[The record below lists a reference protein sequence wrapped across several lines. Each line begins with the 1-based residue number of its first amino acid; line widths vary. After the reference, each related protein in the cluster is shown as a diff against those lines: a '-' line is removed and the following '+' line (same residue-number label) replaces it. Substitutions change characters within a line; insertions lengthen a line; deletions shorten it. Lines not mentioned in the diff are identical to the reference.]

1 LGEGGTTPE
10 ANISPT
16 AIEPP
21 VAATVKSVDALLT
34 ASKEN
39 MPTVPSAGGNV
50 IEMPTTVGATVIV
63 PVASR
68 VDGGAIE
75 APTAAEMPSRP

>member
-1 LGEGGTTPE
+1 
-10 ANISPT
+10 
-16 AIEPP
+16 
-21 VAATVKSVDALLT
+21 
-34 ASKEN
+34 

-50 IEMPTTVGATVIV
+50 IEMPTTVAATVIV